1 MNFAETILFP
11 RMSGEM
17 ALMEEEMN
25 ILLEVLSV
33 ALDNLSFK
41 CNKGNVVIFGQE
53 YARGSQNPARIWDFD
68 YPILD
73 VTLKDGNFR
82 KVFPNTDDYK
92 SEVLTNKAIG
102 AVVDWSAYARMRTR
116 LGLEVNTDYPRTC
129 IWVGNAYNVL
139 VLNTDDGRFIASSQ
153 VVEAKGKDGCM
164 DECKWSYQNQE
175 VVLMAIAQILAGLR
189 PNDQRLQNG
198 FRVLLNEMS
207 DMYSLFLKIDEA
219 MKTCLATSKN

>member
-116 LGLEVNTDYPRTC
+116 LGLEVNTDCPRTC

-139 VLNTDDGRFIASSQ
+139 VLNTDGGAFYR
-153 VVEAKGKDGCM
+153 E
-164 DECKWSYQNQE
+164 
-175 VVLMAIAQILAGLR
+175 
-189 PNDQRLQNG
+189 
-198 FRVLLNEMS
+198 
-207 DMYSLFLKIDEA
+207 
-219 MKTCLATSKN
+219 